1 MRNTTWTIAALAL
14 SAVACGD
21 SPTAPEREITLY
33 FCETAWAAYQNEGEP
48 WRSFPSTPREA
59 TFRATNRLAI
69 ATMNTS
75 SSQLSVYYL
84 TAEQAKATFTCNA
97 PPSGT
102 GSTKQLHGSVAG
114 VASDATVSI
123 SMGRNLAA
131 ATPTSPTFQVD
142 AVGDRAADLVATH
155 NPPALNSPDSPLSIR
170 TDKFIIRRGEDH
182 ANGATMPV
190 LDFSSSEA
198 FAAQANALTI
208 DALPSSAANTVQAIQ
223 NVVTQRGAYAFLRYD
238 LYEGNNPVTTY
249 SLPASRVADGDL
261 HQIQVSTQGRTILF
275 YYQSPAD
282 RTLSAGPTPFLPL
295 FTEPASPSDHVVRI
309 DVTSQPDYGSAIT
322 VDLNQFRPTSNIFYR
337 ITATKEYLGGTPAK
351 WSLTVP
357 DLTSVPGFTPSWALS
372 TGTTL
377 WTVGVSGV
385 PYGFSPATARDGD
398 IYRSANVSSSVVL
411 GQ

>member
-1 MRNTTWTIAALAL
+1 MRDRRRTIVALAL

-21 SPTAPEREITLY
+21 STGPDDRITLY
-33 FCETAWAAYQNEGEP
+33 FCEVEWAAYQNEGEP
-48 WRSFPSTPREA
+48 WRSFTSTPREA
-59 TFRATNRLAI
+59 TFKATDRLAI

-75 SSQLSVYYL
+75 SSQLTVYYL

-102 GSTKQLHGSVAG
+102 ISTKQLRGSVAG
-114 VASDATVSI
+114 VASDGNVSI
-123 SMGRNLAA
+123 SMGRNRAG
-131 ATPTSPTFQVD
+131 ATPTSLTFQVD
-142 AVGDRAADLVATH
+142 APGDGAADLIATH
-155 NPPALNSPDSPLSIR
+155 NGPVSESPDAPVSIR
-170 TDKFIIRRGEDH
+170 TDKIIIRRGENH

-198 FAAQANALTI
+198 FVPQANALTI
-208 DALPSSAANTVQAIQ
+208 DALPSTASNMVQASQ
-223 NVVTQRGAYAFLRYD
+223 SVVTQRGSYAFLRYD
-238 LYEGNNPVTTY
+238 LYEGNNPVIMY
-249 SLPASRVADGDL
+249 SLPTSRVADGDL

-295 FTEPASPSDHVVRI
+295 FTQPASPSDHVVRI
-309 DVTSQPDYGSAIT
+309 DVTSQPDYGSGIT
-322 VDLNQFRPTSNIFYR
+322 VDLNQFRQPSNAFVR
-337 ITATKEYLGGTPAK
+337 ISATKEYFGGTPVK
-351 WSLTVP
+351 WSLAVP
-357 DLTSVPGFTPSWALS
+357 DLTGVPGFSPSWGLS
-372 TGTTL
+372 PGTTL

-385 PYGFSPATARDGD
+385 PYAFSPATARDGD

>member
-1 MRNTTWTIAALAL
+1 LAL
-14 SAVACGD
+14 FAVACGE
-21 SPTAPEREITLY
+21 STTAPDERITLY
-33 FCETAWAAYQNEGEP
+33 FCEVAWAAYQNEGEP

-59 TFRATNRLAI
+59 TFKATDRLAI
-69 ATMNTS
+69 ATMNTF
-75 SSQLSVYYL
+75 SSQLTVYYL
-84 TAEQAKATFTCNA
+84 TAEQAKATFTCGA

-102 GSTKQLHGSVAG
+102 ASTKQLRGSVAG

-123 SMGRNLAA
+123 SMGRNGAV
-131 ATPTSPTFQVD
+131 ATAPAPTFQVE
-142 AVGDRAADLVATH
+142 AVGDGAADLVATH
-155 NPPALNSPDSPLSIR
+155 NPPASDAPDSPVSIR
-170 TDKFIIRRGEDH
+170 TDKIIIRRGENH

-198 FAAQANALTI
+198 FIPQANTLTI
-208 DALPSSAANTVQAIQ
+208 DALPSTGSNTVQAAQ
-223 NVVTQRGAYAFLRYD
+223 SVVTQRGAYGFLRYD
-238 LYEGNNPVTTY
+238 LYEGNNPVIMY

-282 RTLSAGPTPFLPL
+282 RTLSVGPTPFLPL
-295 FTEPASPSDHVVRI
+295 FTQPASPSDHVLRI
-309 DVTSQPDYGSAIT
+309 DVTSQPDYGAGIT
-322 VDLNQFRPTSNIFYR
+322 VDLNQFRPTSNTFVR
-337 ITATKEYLGGTPAK
+337 ISATKEYFGGTPVK

-357 DLTSVPGFTPSWALS
+357 NLTSVPGFSPSWGLS

-385 PYGFSPATARDGD
+385 PYGFLPATARDGD
-398 IYRSANVSSSVVL
+398 IYRGANVSSSVVL